1 MSCLVFGISEN
12 CYVQKRGQIGS
23 ETHVDCCSGKI
34 TNQNCVIL
42 FSLHAP
48 KVFTVVQVIVSIA
61 VAAANTKAQVGGH
74 SSASFAAI
82 WSMFMAIIFAGLG
95 GYVVLSGKSSELL
108 VGFLIGVA
116 SMMAELFFVLMAF
129 FFTLGE
135 IATTNNYSES
145 LKKLSLHT
153 IYILSIYSFNR
164 YCSC

>member
-1 MSCLVFGISEN
+1 M
-12 CYVQKRGQIGS
+12 
-23 ETHVDCCSGKI
+23 
-34 TNQNCVIL
+34 
-42 FSLHAP
+42 
-48 KVFTVVQVIVSIA
+48 QVIVSIA

-145 LKKLSLHT
+145 
-153 IYILSIYSFNR
+153 
-164 YCSC
+164 